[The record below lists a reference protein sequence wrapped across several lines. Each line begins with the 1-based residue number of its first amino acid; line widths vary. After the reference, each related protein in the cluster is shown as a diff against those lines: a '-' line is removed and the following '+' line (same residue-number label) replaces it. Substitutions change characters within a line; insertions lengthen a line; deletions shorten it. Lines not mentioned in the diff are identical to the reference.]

1 MKTNLLINNLVKIDK
16 KQDYSD
22 VSISIETI
30 DKRKALEYLDRN
42 FEFNRS
48 ITRRSIENYANQMRN
63 GDWVL
68 SWDAIA
74 FNTKGELINGQ
85 HRLSGLIEANT
96 SCEFFVIRNLPHR
109 TAQYSDNGRK
119 RTQSERI
126 TIAGTP
132 MHSKSCSA
140 IKNAFTDFKGKG
152 LGQALYAHTRFDAD
166 IAKIYKRHS
175 KFFELLED
183 KGYIKN
189 KQSTVFLI
197 SAAFKIFLEL
207 THSEHKHSWEE
218 AFNRSIFF
226 MQLVYHGYSD
236 EYMIDNETDLSPLK
250 LKEFLET
257 RKSRNLSTADMKT
270 FKAYIITA
278 HQFMLYKVNKVLR
291 IDRQHSIDPFP
302 SVDTYKATNDLYKT
316 YKTEMAL

>member
-1 MKTNLLINNLVKIDK
+1 MKTNLLVNNLVKIERN
-16 KQDYSD
+16 QDYSN
-22 VSISIETI
+22 VKISIETI
-30 DKRKALEYLDRN
+30 DKRKALEYLDKN
-42 FEFNRS
+42 FKFNRA

-96 SCEFFVIRNLPHR
+96 SCEFFVIRDLPHK

-152 LGQALYAHTRFDAD
+152 FTPNTIPLLYN
-166 IAKIYKRHS
+166 I
-175 KFFELLED
+175 
-183 KGYIKN
+183 
-189 KQSTVFLI
+189 
-197 SAAFKIFLEL
+197 
-207 THSEHKHSWEE
+207 
-218 AFNRSIFF
+218 
-226 MQLVYHGYSD
+226 
-236 EYMIDNETDLSPLK
+236 
-250 LKEFLET
+250 
-257 RKSRNLSTADMKT
+257 
-270 FKAYIITA
+270 
-278 HQFMLYKVNKVLR
+278 
-291 IDRQHSIDPFP
+291 
-302 SVDTYKATNDLYKT
+302 
-316 YKTEMAL
+316 

>member
-1 MKTNLLINNLVKIDK
+1 MKTNLLVNNLVKIDK

-22 VSISIETI
+22 VKISIETI
-30 DKRKALEYLDRN
+30 DKRKALEYLDKN
-42 FEFNRS
+42 FKFNRS

-74 FNTKGELINGQ
+74 FNTKDELINGQ

-96 SCEFFVIRNLPHR
+96 SCEFFVIRNLPHK

-152 LGQALYAHTRFDAD
+152 LGQALYAHTRFDSD
-166 IAKIYKRHS
+166 ISRIYKKHS
-175 KFFELLED
+175 KFFEMLED
-183 KGYIKN
+183 KGYIRN

-207 THSEHKHSWEE
+207 THSEHKHSWED
-218 AFNRSIFF
+218 AFTRATFF
-226 MQLVYHGYSD
+226 MQLVNHGYSD

-257 RKSRNLSTADMKT
+257 RKSRHLSTADMKSY
-270 FKAYIITA
+270 KAYIITA

-302 SVDTYKATNDLYKT
+302 SVDTYKATNDFCKT